1 MEQTI
6 LFEIY
11 EGEGRNGK
19 PKKYVVCDYRT
30 KSSEVFAHC
39 KKLFHC
45 AIGNIVICKDG
56 FVGVHF
62 QQGKMSDKEGFAK
75 AEANLALKRQYP
87 FELEGVVLSYLLNET
102 ISFSTILT
110 SE

>member
-1 MEQTI
+1 MKQTI

-39 KKLFHC
+39 KRLFHC
-45 AIGNIVICKDG
+45 AIGNIVICNGYIWKDELYLTNPAIPG
-56 FVGVHF
+56 
-62 QQGKMSDKEGFAK
+62 AK
-75 AEANLALKRQYP
+75 LVTVAYYHK
-87 FELEGVVLSYLLNET
+87 
-102 ISFSTILT
+102 
-110 SE
+110 